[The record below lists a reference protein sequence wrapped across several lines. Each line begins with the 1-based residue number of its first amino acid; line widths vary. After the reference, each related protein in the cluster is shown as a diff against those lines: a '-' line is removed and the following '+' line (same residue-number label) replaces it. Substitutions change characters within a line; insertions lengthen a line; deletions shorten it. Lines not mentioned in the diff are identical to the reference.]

1 LGYAKSSWEL
11 TRKEH
16 RWHFS
21 ALHAS
26 EKQLED
32 FWIEDLAERMERLAP
47 ELWDMLGVV
56 LSANRRQTRTKEVSV
71 FDEQDPDGDQVMRE
85 TDNTNLG
92 DEGLKES
99 VGVDDVNI
107 ANTSNPNFKRKTRT
121 ATKQHEALGI
131 IVCHASLHV

>member
-1 LGYAKSSWEL
+1 
-11 TRKEH
+11 
-16 RWHFS
+16 
-21 ALHAS
+21 
-26 EKQLED
+26 
-32 FWIEDLAERMERLAP
+32 MERLAP

-56 LSANRRQTRTKEVSV
+56 LSANRRQTRTKEVGV

-85 TDNTNLG
+85 TNNTNLG

-99 VGVDDVNI
+99 VGVDNVNI

-131 IVCHASLHV
+131 IVCHASLLL